1 MIEIIFRG
9 YQEFGIIKG
18 FMFRNREKKYLKTS
32 GVNFKRIEALFALF
46 PAITSVFRIVPGI
59 Y

>member
-46 PAITSVFRIVPGI
+46 PAITSAFRIVPGI